1 MTDIYFYGFPS
12 ITILLILYLI
22 FKNFVTGSFIKNI
35 EIILSENLARIE
47 KVNSVTFENV
57 TKEYNE
63 ELAMYLNKY
72 DQDIKSKFSNIEN
85 SISEFE
91 NNILKLE
98 NQNNELTEKLEK
110 QHSQITKYARILL
123 EKNAVI
129 ERKSKQIKRLKDGV

>member
-22 FKNFVTGSFIKNI
+22 YKNFVTDSFTKNI
-35 EIILSENLARIE
+35 EIVLSENLVKIE
-47 KVNSVTFENV
+47 KVNSVTFEKV

-72 DQDIKSKFSNIEN
+72 DQDIKSKFTNIEN

-91 NNILKLE
+91 NNIFKLE

-110 QHSQITKYARILL
+110 QHSQITKYAKIIL
-123 EKNAVI
+123 EKNAII
-129 ERKSKQIKRLKDGV
+129 ERKSMRIKKLKNEV